1 MSLSPHTCTCVRMR
15 ADSVV
20 RENVIG
26 SALVVNRVNVTME
39 RERERGERVWEGEK
53 RRGGGQAKIGVTN
66 SPNLRF
72 FE

>member
-1 MSLSPHTCTCVRMR
+1 MSLYPHTCTCVRMR

-39 RERERGERVWEGEK
+39 RKREREGGERVCGRV
-53 RRGGGQAKIGVTN
+53 RRGEEGGKQRLA
-66 SPNLRF
+66 
-72 FE
+72 